1 MSRRL
6 IVLVILTVSILT
18 ACGRADSSAP
28 AGGYRIFLE
37 SGFSNGVETVKVV
50 DPGTGTVE
58 RELPL
63 GTPASDWSRYYT
75 VTQLPGGAQLTALD
89 PASGQTLA
97 QVAVPAGY
105 RLPNI
110 AFQGPTAGISPNGQ
124 WLALTQNS
132 PSPSGGGQGGGTSVT
147 TNFLVGS
154 SSLTDSFKTIHVNGD
169 FVFDALSNDGKSLY
183 LIQKMTDANHYRVRL
198 YDVGA
203 GSLTP
208 QVVADKRESNEP
220 MNGIRG
226 DSVADPTG
234 NYVYT
239 VYIRQAGPFIHAL
252 PLDQQFAWCIDL
264 PSRAPNDMEKQFH
277 WALAVSR
284 DGGSVYAANASLA
297 TVAVMTTGQPPKI
310 VRTAFV
316 AYNSPPPQGVR
327 RGGGVISADA
337 KGPRIGGTAL
347 SADGRTLYTF
357 ADHGLVAIDT
367 TTLKVRAHYLE
378 SYQPETMRLSSDG
391 KRLYVAESGNSM
403 LWQIDPSTGAVAEV
417 KGVTNPWALLW
428 AQPK

>member
-6 IVLVILTVSILT
+6 IVLVIVTVSILT
-18 ACGRADSSAP
+18 ACGRASSTSHPA

-37 SGFSNGVETVKVV
+37 SGFSNNAQTVKVV
-50 DPGTGTVE
+50 DLGTGTVE

-63 GTPASDWSRYYT
+63 GTPAPDWSRYYT
-75 VTQLPGGAQLTALD
+75 VSQLSGGARVMALD
-89 PASGQTLA
+89 PASGSTLA
-97 QVAVPAGY
+97 QMTVPAGY
-105 RLPNI
+105 TLPNI
-110 AFQGPTAGISPNGQ
+110 AFQGPTAGISPNGR
-124 WLALTQNS
+124 WLALTSQSNA
-132 PSPSGGGQGGGTSVT
+132 SGGVIT

-154 SSLTDSFKTIHVNGD
+154 SSLTDSFKAIQVNGD

-208 QVVADKRESNEP
+208 QVVADKRQPNEP

-239 VYIRQAGPFIHAL
+239 VYLRAAGPFIHAL

-264 PSRAPNDMEKQFH
+264 PSKAKNDMEKQFH

-297 TVAVMTTGQPPKI
+297 TVAVMTTGQPPRI
-310 VRTAFV
+310 VHTASV
-316 AYNSPPPQGVR
+316 AYNSPPLLREGQ
-327 RGGGVISADA
+327 GGGAISADA
-337 KGPRIGGTAL
+337 KGPRIGGAAL
-347 SADGRTLYTF
+347 SADGRTLYAF

-367 TTLKVRAHYLE
+367 TTLKVRARYLE

-391 KRLYVAESGNSM
+391 QWLYVAESGNSM
-403 LWQIDPSTGAVAEV
+403 LWQIDPITGAVAEV
-417 KGVTNPWALLW
+417 KGTLNPWALLW
-428 AQPK
+428 AQPQ